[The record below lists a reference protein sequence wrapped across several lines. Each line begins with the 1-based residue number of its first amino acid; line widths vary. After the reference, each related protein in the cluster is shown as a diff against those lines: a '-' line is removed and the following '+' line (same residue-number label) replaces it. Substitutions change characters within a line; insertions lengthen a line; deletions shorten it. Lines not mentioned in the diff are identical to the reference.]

1 MKKSKTIALSAIF
14 AALGTVLLF
23 FGSASGVLDI
33 SCAAI
38 ASLLIV
44 LAIIEIGGIYPFL
57 IYAVTSLLSAL
68 ILPDKFGAVVYILI
82 IGWYPIAKRM
92 IEKNLNK
99 AIGWIVKLVIF
110 NTALVLIF
118 LTARFVLSENE
129 FNTTWL
135 MIGGAAIS
143 NLAFVMFDIALT
155 RLVTLYLFKYRQ
167 RFRRIFK

>member
-1 MKKSKTIALSAIF
+1 MKKSKTVALSAIF

-82 IGWYPIAKRM
+82 IGWYPIAKRL
-92 IEKNLNK
+92 IEKRLNK
-99 AIGWIVKLVIF
+99 AIGWIIKLVLF
-110 NTALVLIF
+110 NAALVLIF
-118 LTARFVLSENE
+118 LAARFVLSENE